1 MNRSSLLMLM
11 TVLVI
16 MIGLASCGGG
26 DGTQEV
32 DNNPNLVPDVSVQ
45 TVDHRYRTATYS
57 DANLNND
64 PIFALIA
71 SANSSLDVAATAID
85 RQEVVE
91 ALLQEARAGTQIRI
105 ITEKAYYDDLS
116 YKPFYDQ
123 LEDINQNNG
132 NIEVRT
138 DLDGAPRIMH
148 ARFLVIDQARVVTGS
163 YNWESSRSTNT
174 YGDVITLNST
184 EIAAAFTNQFNQM
197 FVERNFGVHKR
208 DDTKHTFLVG
218 SGNGIVE
225 VYFGPNDQP
234 LELLSNEINSSAN
247 VYFAIQQ
254 FKDFRLANTMLNW
267 ISSNAN
273 FNVIGMF
280 NDIGALGDAEENAVY
295 NAFENYAQDNQNIRG
310 GTMSISDLAELNT
323 FVSGTRFDPITQTD
337 IPVQV
342 NAMNH
347 KLLYADRALAGGS
360 PSVTFYTGNY
370 SALGFDQNDEV
381 MVIMRGSQL
390 ARKYY
395 SGADLSTSLP
405 PTGIENADDI
415 KEFDQLFALH
425 PMQAS
430 AGSTPFRE
438 FLPVSS
444 GIILGTINNFQPTIT
459 IDNGNGEF
467 DEINID
473 VYFEIE
479 GTYFF
484 NDFGFG
490 PVAPFADQDAQFE
503 ENEAINPDHRFMMV
517 VPAGDIILRTI
528 VLDTDGSV
536 SSRFQPTETEIT
548 IGPGGVR
555 EVSLN
560 INQSQDTLN
569 AGSGGGGGAA

>member
-1 MNRSSLLMLM
+1 MSVRNATPYLLFNGHAREAIALYEAALGAQIESISRFGDVDQSCPEARRDLVMHAALRVDGALLML
-11 TVLVI
+11 
-16 MIGLASCGGG
+16 S
-26 DGTQEV
+26 DG
-32 DNNPNLVPDVSVQ
+32 
-45 TVDHRYRTATYS
+45 
-57 DANLNND
+57 
-64 PIFALIA
+64 
-71 SANSSLDVAATAID
+71 
-85 RQEVVE
+85 
-91 ALLQEARAGTQIRI
+91 
-105 ITEKAYYDDLS
+105 
-116 YKPFYDQ
+116 PF
-123 LEDINQNNG
+123 
-132 NIEVRT
+132 
-138 DLDGAPRIMH
+138 
-148 ARFLVIDQARVVTGS
+148 
-163 YNWESSRSTNT
+163 
-174 YGDVITLNST
+174 
-184 EIAAAFTNQFNQM
+184 
-197 FVERNFGVHKR
+197 
-208 DDTKHTFLVG
+208 
-218 SGNGIVE
+218 
-225 VYFGPNDQP
+225 DQP
-234 LELLSNEINSSAN
+234 
-247 VYFAIQQ
+247 
-254 FKDFRLANTMLNW
+254 
-267 ISSNAN
+267 
-273 FNVIGMF
+273 
-280 NDIGALGDAEENAVY
+280 
-295 NAFENYAQDNQNIRG
+295 
-310 GTMSISDLAELNT
+310 
-323 FVSGTRFDPITQTD
+323 
-337 IPVQV
+337 
-342 NAMNH
+342 
-347 KLLYADRALAGGS
+347 
-360 PSVTFYTGNY
+360 
-370 SALGFDQNDEV
+370 
-381 MVIMRGSQL
+381 
-390 ARKYY
+390 
-395 SGADLSTSLP
+395 LP
-405 PTGIENADDI
+405 PTGIENADDL